1 MSELRAISVESIPRA
16 IAKAERYRLL
26 NEPRCAESICR
37 DILAADSGNQDA
49 IKILILAITD
59 QFSNFADRMGVR
71 ERKEEVESLLSHLPD
86 EYSRRYYTG
95 VMLERWGKGLL
106 GVKCDP
112 MSVLDVLEQA
122 MVEYEAA
129 DNKLA
134 DLVNQDAVLRWNT
147 CVRLIARYGLKSKPQ
162 EPVIHLEAFDDEVP
176 PR

>member
-1 MSELRAISVESIPRA
+1 MNQLRAISVESIPRA

-37 DILAADSGNQDA
+37 DILAVDAKNQDA

-59 QFSNFADRMGVR
+59 QFSSFADRMGVR
-71 ERKEEVESLLSHLPD
+71 ERKEDVESLLSHLPD
-86 EYSRRYYTG
+86 EYARRYYTG

-106 GVKCDP
+106 GVKCD
-112 MSVLDVLEQA
+112 SSTVLDMLERA

-129 DNKLA
+129 DKLA
-134 DLVNQDAVLRWNT
+134 DPVNQDAVLRWNT
-147 CVRLIARYGLKSKPQ
+147 CVRLIARYELKSKPQ

-176 PR
+176 YR